1 MDSLEKARK
10 TQLTN
15 IESKT
20 GKTLEE
26 LRLVIQ
32 SSGLVKHGEIRTFLI
47 QKFGLGFGD
56 AGMLVHFA
64 QNSDGQSRAEAENK
78 SLSQILDEIY
88 SGPKSDL
95 RPIHEKLVAEI
106 DKFGEYTPVAKKGYV
121 SLRRK
126 RQFAMLG
133 PGTKGRFEVG
143 LNLKGVES
151 TPRLIAQPDNLM
163 CQFKVFLTR
172 IDEIDPEI
180 LEWLHK
186 AYQASA

>member
-1 MDSLEKARK
+1 MDSLDKARK
-10 TQLTN
+10 TQLAN

-20 GKTLEE
+20 GKTLDE

-32 SSGLVKHGEIRTFLI
+32 SSGLVKHGEIRAFLI
-47 QKFGLGFGD
+47 EKFGLGFGD

-64 QNSDGQSRAEAENK
+64 QNSDGQSQAEAENK
-78 SLSQILDEIY
+78 SMSQILDEIY
-88 SGPKSDL
+88 SGSKSDL
-95 RPIHEKLVAEI
+95 RPIHERLIAEI
-106 DKFGEYTPVAKKGYV
+106 DQFGEYTQVPKKGYV

-163 CQFKVFLTR
+163 CQFKIFLTR
-172 IDEIDPEI
+172 IDEIEPEI

>member
-1 MDSLEKARK
+1 MDSLEKARN
-10 TQLTN
+10 TQLAN

-20 GKTLEE
+20 GKSLDE

-32 SSGLVKHGEIRTFLI
+32 SSGLVKHGEIRSFLI
-47 QKFGLGFGD
+47 EKFSLGYGD

-64 QNSDGQSRAEAENK
+64 QNSDGQSEAEAENK
-78 SLSQILDEIY
+78 SMEQILDEIY
-88 SGPKSDL
+88 TGAKGGL
-95 RPIHEKLVAEI
+95 RPIHERLIVEI
-106 DKFGEYTPVAKKGYV
+106 EKIGEFTPVPKKGYI

-143 LNLKGVES
+143 LNLKGINGTE
-151 TPRLIAQPDNLM
+151 RLLAQPGNLM
-163 CQFKVFLTR
+163 CQFKVFLTSV
-172 IDEIDPEI
+172 DEIDPEL
-180 LEWLHK
+180 LEWLRE